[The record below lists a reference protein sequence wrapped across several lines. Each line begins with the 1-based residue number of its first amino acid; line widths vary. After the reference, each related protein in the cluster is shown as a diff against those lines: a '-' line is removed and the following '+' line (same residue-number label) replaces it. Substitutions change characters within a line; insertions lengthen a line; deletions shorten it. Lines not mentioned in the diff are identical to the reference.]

1 MAKRKKLT
9 HKNYKTILRF
19 YKKGTKNKTRKQI
32 KKEAHKIL
40 SKKLCSCIKKVKK
53 ALKTSSESQPI
64 AICTTSVINRKGIR
78 RGKFSCNKTKKNKT
92 IKNNNKNKK
101 TTRQTIKLYK
111 NKKQ

>member
-40 SKKLCSCIKKVKK
+40 SKKLCSCIKNVKK
-53 ALKTSSESQPI
+53 ALKASSESQPI

-78 RGKFSCNKTKKNKT
+78 RGKFSCNKTKKT
-92 IKNNNKNKK
+92 TRQ

-111 NKKQ
+111 IKNNNKKQ